1 MSKTKKK
8 RSRKLRE
15 KTSRDLVLLLKRMN
29 KREDS
34 FIQHIKDLEFYIVTL
49 EEEYFDEDNE
59 DDDEGEI
66 KLKTPET
73 DEVAPEDV
81 QVYTIDQI
89 LAELETPKK
98 KKKKKGKKKWIPY
111 KGHHITTI
119 VILLNS

>member
-8 RSRKLRE
+8 RSHKLRE

-73 DEVAPEDV
+73 DEVEPEPAKEEK
-81 QVYTIDQI
+81 VYTIDQI

-98 KKKKKGKKKWIPY
+98 KKKKKGKKK
-111 KGHHITTI
+111 
-119 VILLNS
+119 

>member
-1 MSKTKKK
+1 MSNTKKR

-49 EEEYFDEDNE
+49 EEDYFDEN
-59 DDDEGEI
+59 DDDDDEDEGEI
-66 KLKTPET
+66 KFKTSET
-73 DEVAPEDV
+73 DAVEPEPV
-81 QVYTIDQI
+81 QEEKCYTINQI

-98 KKKKKGKKKWIPY
+98 KKKKKGKKK
-111 KGHHITTI
+111 
-119 VILLNS
+119 

>member
-15 KTSRDLVLLLKRMN
+15 KTSRDLVLLLNRMN

-98 KKKKKGKKKWIPY
+98 KKKKKGKKK
-111 KGHHITTI
+111 
-119 VILLNS
+119 